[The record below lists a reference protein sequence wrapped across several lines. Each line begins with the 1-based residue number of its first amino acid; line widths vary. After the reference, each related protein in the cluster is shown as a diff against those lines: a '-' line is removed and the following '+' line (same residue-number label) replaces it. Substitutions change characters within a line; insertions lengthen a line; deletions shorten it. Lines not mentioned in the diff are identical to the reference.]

1 MGFHRDVRGNRS
13 GDSHLVPCALPRR
26 DALLDEPGFLPHDNQ
41 REQHVAHADD
51 HDLGRRDL
59 HAHRP
64 GLHIVDLLDVPP
76 PDRHPAHPCRHSG
89 HHPLSRPF
97 DPRLLSA
104 VPATRRPV
112 LALGAIGVVQGLATI
127 GLAFAVTA
135 LVVAVVQ
142 GHPVL
147 APSLWLV
154 GIFIVRALLASA
166 NELVGSWAG
175 LRVST
180 VLRERLLQAWLARDA
195 DSRPEPGRAQAL
207 ATQGMTSIEPYVA
220 RYLPALVSGSF
231 LPLLAIGTLALVDW
245 PSALIVALTVPLLPV
260 FAALIGR
267 STPESTQ
274 RRWRSL
280 SALSGHFLDVMRG
293 LPTLASYGRAD
304 AQVDSIA
311 TVSRQHRL
319 ATMKTLRLAFMSS
332 AALELLAT
340 ISVALVAVTVGIRL
354 ATGSM
359 PLATAML
366 AILLAPEAYWPI
378 RRVGT
383 EFHSAAD
390 GAEALNDVL
399 AEIDATTLSPDGG
412 GGALSTPCSDETS
425 VEPRPV
431 VCEAVRYRFPGA
443 TTDVLK
449 DVSFILPV
457 GLTVVTGPS
466 GVGKSTLLELLAGLR
481 RPTTGKITAPRSHLV
496 TQRPFLAAG
505 TVRENLTLGNDC
517 TDDELWHVLGV
528 VGLDLMIVT
537 LKLGLDTRLG
547 DDGFGLS
554 AGQRARLTLARAAL
568 STAPLVLLDE
578 PTAHLDD
585 ESARLTHK
593 LIQKLAQL
601 RTVVAIT
608 HRAELLVLADEHI
621 HLVPRPAAHLDVV
634 LS

>member
-1 MGFHRDVRGNRS
+1 
-13 GDSHLVPCALPRR
+13 LT
-26 DALLDEPGFLPHDNQ
+26 
-41 REQHVAHADD
+41 
-51 HDLGRRDL
+51 
-59 HAHRP
+59 
-64 GLHIVDLLDVPP
+64 
-76 PDRHPAHPCRHSG
+76 
-89 HHPLSRPF
+89 RPF
-97 DPRLLSA
+97 DPRLLDQ
-104 VPATRRPV
+104 VPATRWPV
-112 LALGAIGVVQGLATI
+112 LALGAIGVVQGIATI
-127 GLAFAVTA
+127 ALAFAVTD
-135 LVVAVVQ
+135 LVVAVVE
-142 GHPVL
+142 GHHVL
-147 APSLWLV
+147 TPSLWLAAL
-154 GIFIVRALLASA
+154 FIVRALLAAA
-166 NELVGSWAG
+166 NERVGTWAG
-175 LRVST
+175 MRVST
-180 VLRERLLQAWLARDA
+180 VLRERLIRAWLERDA
-195 DSRPEPGRAQAL
+195 DSRPEAGRAQAL
-207 ATQGMTSIEPYVA
+207 ATQGMTSVEPYVA
-220 RYLPALVSGSF
+220 RYLPALVSGAF
-231 LPLLAIGTLALVDW
+231 LPLLAIGTLAFVDW

-267 STPESTQ
+267 TTQEATQ

-280 SALSGHFLDVMRG
+280 SALSGHFLDVVRG

-304 AQVDSIA
+304 AQVDAIA
-311 TVSRQHRL
+311 TVSQRHRL

-359 PLATAML
+359 PLASAML

-390 GAEALNDVL
+390 GAEALNDAL
-399 AEIDATTLSPDGG
+399 AEIDATLSRPDSS
-412 GGALSTPCSDETS
+412 GGALSTACSDETS
-425 VEPRPV
+425 VEPRRV
-431 VCEAVRYRFPGA
+431 VCEAVGYRFPGA

-585 ESARLTHK
+585 ESARLTHE

-608 HRAELLVLADEHI
+608 HRGELLALADEHI
-621 HLVPRPAAHLDVV
+621 HLVPHPAAHLDVV

>member
-1 MGFHRDVRGNRS
+1 MT
-13 GDSHLVPCALPRR
+13 
-26 DALLDEPGFLPHDNQ
+26 
-41 REQHVAHADD
+41 
-51 HDLGRRDL
+51 
-59 HAHRP
+59 
-64 GLHIVDLLDVPP
+64 
-76 PDRHPAHPCRHSG
+76 
-89 HHPLSRPF
+89 RPF
-97 DPRLLSA
+97 DPRLLTQ
-104 VPATRRPV
+104 VPATRWPV
-112 LALGAIGVVQGLATI
+112 LALGAIGVAQGLATI

-135 LVVAVVQ
+135 LVVAVVE
-142 GHPVL
+142 GHLVL
-147 APSLWLV
+147 AASLWLV
-154 GIFIVRALLASA
+154 GLFIVRALLAAA

-175 LRVST
+175 TRVST
-180 VLRERLLQAWLARDA
+180 VLRQRLIRAWLERDA
-195 DSRPEPGRAQAL
+195 DSRPEAGRAQAL
-207 ATQGMTSIEPYVA
+207 ATQGMTSVEPYVA
-220 RYLPALVSGSF
+220 RYLPALVSGAF

-267 STPESTQ
+267 TTQESTQ
-274 RRWRSL
+274 RRWQSL

-293 LPTLASYGRAD
+293 LPTLASYGRAE

-311 TVSRQHRL
+311 TVSQQHRL

-399 AEIDATTLSPDGG
+399 AELDPPTPKRDTDDYQMS
-412 GGALSTPCSDETS
+412 ALSNHETLDPEALDAPGPLDSPETVDELDVEPFPVVGTS
-425 VEPRPV
+425 VG
-431 VCEAVRYRFPGA
+431 YRFPGA

-449 DVSFILPV
+449 DVSFNLPI

-481 RPTTGKITAPRSHLV
+481 GPSDGTLTAPRSHLV
-496 TQRPFLAAG
+496 SQRPFLAPG
-505 TVRENLTLGNDC
+505 TVRDNLTLGNDC
-517 TDDELWHVLGV
+517 TDDELWYVLGL
-528 VGLDLMIVT
+528 VGLDLMVVT
-537 LKLGLDTRLG
+537 LAHGLDTRLG

-585 ESARLTHK
+585 ESAGLAHQ
-593 LIQKLAQL
+593 LILKLAEL
-601 RTVVAIT
+601 RTVVAVT
-608 HRAELLVLADEHI
+608 HRPELLGLAHEHV
-621 HLVPRPAAHLDVV
+621 HLVTRPAPNLAAV